1 MGFWIN
7 FWTFLLVA
15 ALVVF
20 AGLAIVVTIGGF
32 FDIKALFR
40 SIEAKHAEQDENG
53 ETDAT

>member
-1 MGFWIN
+1 MQSWID

-20 AGLAIVVTIGGF
+20 VGLAIVVTIGGF

-40 SIEAKHAEQDENG
+40 SIETKHA
-53 ETDAT
+53 